1 MEGDMGLF
9 DFFKTPKSQPISA
22 KAYEEQF
29 SEIVKEIRKCYHGF
43 FTDMSKLLEKCSD
56 RNARATRIGL
66 EIPMIAYFDFENF
79 SNLLFNNMHLE
90 IKDKRNVFFQ
100 EQCTFYVLFSD
111 RYLFSKLGNE
121 GRNQVMEVLERA
133 YLNKILNTG
142 MTNFTNHNVAAK
154 MCHIYEK
161 HILEREKETAQLGS
175 LLDFSTFH
183 SFTLIYRLG
192 LESKNDFVKF
202 LLNEI
207 IVNGTMEFTIQALS
221 TL

>member
-1 MEGDMGLF
+1 MGLF
-9 DFFKTPKSQPISA
+9 DFFKTPKSQPTNVKSR
-22 KAYEEQF
+22 EEQI
-29 SEIVKEIRKCYHGF
+29 SEIVKEIGKCYHGF
-43 FTDMSKLLEKCSD
+43 FTDMSRLLEECSN
-56 RNARATRIGL
+56 REARAIRIGS

-79 SNLLFNNMHLE
+79 NTLLFNNMNLE
-90 IKDKRNVFFQ
+90 IKNKNSIFFQ

-121 GRNQVMEVLERA
+121 SRNQVMEVLERA

-142 MTNFTNHNVAAK
+142 MTNFTNHNEAAK

-161 HILEREKETAQLGS
+161 HILEREKETTQLGS

-192 LESKNDFVKF
+192 LENKNDFVRF

-207 IVNGTMEFTIQALS
+207 IVTGTLEFTIQMLS